1 MATAR
6 LTRHIREALLK
17 KLMRRAFQERAQEM
31 VDRCSAFAVTVYE
44 DALAAHLKSIRS
56 IPDGWLPSDDDVK
69 VQIAG
74 EMTRLCFNGSMGN
87 GCLESIM
94 REAGAEE
101 AKVPGSV
108 KGSFNRPNM
117 PFPAKFRGQCV
128 KVYDATDPIAQAHME
143 LVRDLEDLQSEMR
156 AAKLSAKTAMESVT
170 TVKKLIE
177 VWPEVEEFAKH
188 YLDNGERKAILPAI
202 PRAQLNQ
209 ALGLPPAEREL
220 DEVAG
225 GTVA

>member
-17 KLMRRAFQERAQEM
+17 KLMRRAFQKRAQEM

-87 GCLESIM
+87 GCLENVM

-101 AKVPGSV
+101 ASVAGSV
-108 KGSFNRPNM
+108 KGSFNRPHM
-117 PFPAKFRGQCV
+117 PFPSKFRGQCV
-128 KVYDATDPIAQAHME
+128 KVYDATDPIAQAYME
-143 LVRDLEDLQSEMR
+143 LTRDLEDLQSEMR
-156 AAKLSAKTAMESVT
+156 AARLSAKTAMESVT

-188 YLDNGERKAILPAI
+188 YLHNGERKAILPAI
-202 PRAQLNQ
+202 PRAELNAQ
-209 ALGLPPAEREL
+209 LGLPPSERVE
-220 DEVAG
+220 EEA
-225 GTVA
+225 